1 VLYLGAG
8 FGMTPRVC
16 IYLVK
21 SDRRQFSVPGAASL
35 VLTQPWGP
43 ARTKA
48 PQDEPMQNGGAIVLA
63 KKTRVR
69 QHFDL
74 PT

>member
-1 VLYLGAG
+1 VCPPEYAYTLSSQTAGSSRYRELPYLYS
-8 FGMTPRVC
+8 PN
-16 IYLVK
+16 
-21 SDRRQFSVPGAASL
+21 PGVIIL
-35 VLTQPWGP
+35 P
-43 ARTKA
+43 ARIKA